1 MAIRIP
7 ILTSFDPKG
16 LKQANSQLAK
26 LGGSVRSLGKNL
38 AIAGA
43 ALGAFGAITVRTFA
57 NFDAAMTK
65 STAIMGDMSDDM
77 RKKMADTA
85 RDVAKSTTFSAEQA
99 AESYYFL
106 ASAGLDAAASMAAM
120 PQVAKFAQA
129 GMFDMAKATDL
140 LTDAQSA
147 LGMAIK
153 GDPIKNLAEMTR
165 LSDVLVR
172 AATLANASVEQ
183 FSESLTT
190 KAGSALKNINKDV
203 EEGAAVLAVFAD
215 QGIKGKLAG
224 SQLAIVIRDLTAKA
238 NSNKAAFAALGI
250 NIEDSNGKIANFA
263 DIIGDLEGALEG
275 MTVLQQKA
283 TLTTLGFTD
292 KSVSS
297 IQALLGSSAAIRGY
311 EKDLRS
317 ASGFTDTVASKQLL
331 TFNAQVELLKSAF
344 EDVGISVGEQL
355 TPAFSKL
362 IPALQ
367 ASLPL
372 LGEKLVAA
380 VNQVDWD
387 KLVGS
392 VIKFTNFLIE
402 NAATIGKVILTIF
415 VLNTAFKAMS
425 VAIGIVNVAIA
436 LKTWYLAQLAAGMT
450 ATTIAATALSTA
462 MKAIPFVAVVV
473 GIAAIGVELTKVM
486 PKFVQF
492 RERLDDTGSGLSKAT
507 NDITAFTVAT
517 LKLQNMLSP
526 MLRLFKDLTMGI
538 ANFILQLKGIPN
550 RIPVNIDVTSNI
562 GGGRPMTGGASR
574 NLFTDSDIA
583 SSVTGGMAGATSAG
597 GAGAAKKSI
606 ATGLQALTGTLKLEG
621 KKATKAAALAG
632 AGLSEGLVGQII
644 GSKTPLKTANQVLKK
659 AVATQGASAAKLQK
673 QFNKTAAG
681 QSEMAAI
688 ASQAAAAAA
697 QAAAEMQRAQEAAAR
712 AEAEALAERERV
724 YNSFLDTVKA
734 TFAGIKNS
742 ILGAFDLGQLG
753 GSTNAITRN
762 MEKLLVRL
770 RSFATNVKNLSGMG
784 LDPALLQQVIAM
796 GPLAGARLAQ
806 TLVAGGANAL
816 ASINAGFGEFGMLS
830 SQIAQTGTE
839 SLFGSQAQQTVY
851 NINVDGGVGSGATI
865 GKAIVEAI
873 KAYERTSGAVWQG
886 A

>member
-16 LKQANSQLAK
+16 LRQANAQLNNLA
-26 LGGSVRSLGKNL
+26 GSVRSLGRNL
-38 AIAGA
+38 AVAGA
-43 ALGAFGAITVRTFA
+43 VVGAFGAITLRTFA

-65 STAIMGDMSDDM
+65 STAIMADMSDDM

-85 RDVAKSTTFSAEQA
+85 RDVAKSTTFSASQA

-106 ASAGLDAAASMAAM
+106 ASAGLDAAASVAAM

-165 LSDVLVR
+165 LSDVLVK

-297 IQALLGSSAAIRGY
+297 IQALLGTSDAIRGY

-317 ASGFTDTVASKQLL
+317 ASGFTDTVASKQLE

-355 TPAFSKL
+355 APAFGKL

-380 VNQVDWD
+380 VNEIDID
-387 KLVGS
+387 ALVQS
-392 VIKFTNFLIE
+392 VIDLTNFLIE
-402 NAATIGKVILTIF
+402 NAEIIGKTV
-415 VLNTAFKAMS
+415 VAFF
-425 VAIGIVNVAIA
+425 
-436 LKTWYLAQLAAGMT
+436 L
-450 ATTIAATALSTA
+450 LSTA
-462 MKAIPFVAVVV
+462 VKAVTVVMTAGKLVLALYTWATATLATGAGIATVAVNLLNVALKLT
-473 GIAAIGVELTKVM
+473 GIGLAIAALGFLVE
-486 PKFVQF
+486 
-492 RERLDDTGSGLSKAT
+492 GISKAKEGIREAT
-507 NDITAFTVAT
+507 PVVTSFGEEILKTGHDAEWAAGKYGVATKAAETLKEAMAFDFSTVA
-517 LKLQNMLSP
+517 
-526 MLRLFKDLTMGI
+526 R
-538 ANFILQLKGIPN
+538 
-550 RIPVNIDVTSNI
+550 TS
-562 GGGRPMTGGASR
+562 GGRPLTGGAGRRRFGETVVEEEIIVPS
-574 NLFTDSDIA
+574 T
-583 SSVTGGMAGATSAG
+583 G
-597 GAGAAKKSI
+597 GAGAARKSVQS
-606 ATGLQALTGTLKLEG
+606 GLQALQATIKFEG
-621 KKATKAAALAG
+621 KKATKAADLAG
-632 AGLSEGLVGQII
+632 AGLSDGLVSKII
-644 GSKTPLKTANQVLKK
+644 GGKAPLKTANKVLKE
-659 AVATQGASAAKLQK
+659 AVATQGASASKLQK

-681 QSEMAAI
+681 QSEMASI
-688 ASQAAAAAA
+688 ASAAASAAA
-697 QAAAEMQRAQEAAAR
+697 QAAAEMQAAQEAAAR
-712 AEAEALAERERV
+712 AEAAALAERERV

-734 TFAGIKNS
+734 TFAGIKNA
-742 ILGAFDLGQLG
+742 ILGAFDLTQLG

-762 MEKLLVRL
+762 MDKLLVRL

-816 ASINAGFGEFGMLS
+816 ASINRGFGEFGQLS

-839 SLFGSQAQQTVY
+839 SLFGTEKQQNIY

-873 KAYERTSGAVWQG
+873 KAYERTSGAVFQG